1 MMMRGVV
8 ASLAAAAFGLALA
21 APPAARAEQS
31 GLNFDQGISVSDIL
45 KQAKTQAAQDKTA
58 IAPAYVGHTRYER
71 DCRSVTFD
79 PADKPESGRI
89 HLRSTE
95 WITECSNI
103 GGGGTYPGPGGH
115 PIPVPPQQHC
125 WERPGYSYTGEAQIS
140 LRDRQELFPWEY
152 DKFEVCLEGPWF
164 SLYTIAAAYEYKMV
178 QGGNRDGD
186 FVLTPIKKKAMKPD
200 PAGIVAQGLSHGMV
214 LALKDKW
221 ASYYA
226 GEQTVLKL
234 ALKKHLPNWFDPVI
248 VEKEL
253 SFPADESYT
262 VDFLAYAKEFSQK
275 LEAGK
280 SYYVEYS
287 FKRVGKISK
296 PDLMKV
302 GETDKVAYQPAALAA
317 AY

>member
-21 APPAARAEQS
+21 NPPAARAEQS
-31 GLNFDQGISVSDIL
+31 GLNFDQGVNVSDIL
-45 KQAKTQAAQDKTA
+45 KQAKTQAAQDKTV
-58 IAPAYVGHTRYER
+58 IAPAYIGHTRYDR
-71 DCRSVTFD
+71 DCRTVTFN
-79 PADKPESGRI
+79 PADRPESGQI

-95 WITECSNI
+95 WITECNTH
-103 GGGGTYPGPGGH
+103 GGGTYPGPGGQ
-115 PIPVPPQQHC
+115 PIPVPPQQNC
-125 WERPGYSYTGEAQIS
+125 WERPGYSYTGEAQVT

-152 DKFEVCLEGPWF
+152 DKFEVCLEGPWY
-164 SLYTIAAAYEYKMV
+164 SLYTGESAYEYKMV
-178 QGGNRDGD
+178 QGGNRDGN
-186 FVLTPIKKKAMKPD
+186 FVLAPVKKKAMRPD
-200 PAGIVAQGLSHGMV
+200 PVGITARSFSNGMV
-214 LALKDKW
+214 LTLGDKW

-226 GEQTVLKL
+226 GEQTALKLVLK
-234 ALKKHLPNWFDPVI
+234 KDLPNWFDTVI
-248 VEKEL
+248 LEKEL
-253 SFPADESYT
+253 SFPAAESYA

-302 GETDKVAYQPAALAA
+302 GETDKAAYQPASLAA
-317 AY
+317 AF